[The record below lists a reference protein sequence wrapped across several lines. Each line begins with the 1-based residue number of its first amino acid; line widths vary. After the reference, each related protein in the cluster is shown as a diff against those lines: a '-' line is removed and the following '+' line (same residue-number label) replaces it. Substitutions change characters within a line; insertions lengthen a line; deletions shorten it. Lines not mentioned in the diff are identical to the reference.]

1 MRISERFEEVKKEG
15 RIALITY
22 VCAGDP
28 DFKKSKEIVE
38 ILKKYAD
45 IIELGLP
52 FSDPIADGP
61 TIQQASE
68 RALKNGM
75 NTDVYFKFCNE
86 VKGGIPFV
94 CMTYYNLLYQ
104 YNLEKFVSQC
114 KNTGIEGIIVPDLPV
129 EESDELLNLCKKYE
143 IDLIFLISQT
153 STKERI
159 KKISEKAAGFL
170 YLISVLG
177 VTGARKNLNIDQKFI
192 GNVKDVLK
200 ELKKEIPLAIGFG
213 ISSPEHIKRIRNE
226 VDGVIVGSA
235 IIDKMNE
242 CINDLTIFE
251 NFVKELKEATKTK
264 K

>member
-1 MRISERFEEVKKEG
+1 MKISEKFKKVKNEG
-15 RIALITY
+15 RCALIVY

-28 DFKKSKEIVE
+28 NFENSKEVVQ
-38 ILKKYAD
+38 ILKKSAD

-75 NTDVYFKFCNE
+75 NTDVYFKFCGE
-86 VKGGIPFV
+86 VKDENIPLV

-104 YNLEKFVSQC
+104 YGLEKFVEQC
-114 KNTGIEGIIVPDLPV
+114 CTNGIKGLIIPDLPV
-129 EESDELLNLCKKYE
+129 EESSELLNLCNRHG

-159 KKISEKAAGFL
+159 KKIVENASGFL

-177 VTGARKNLNIDQKFI
+177 VTGARKNLNIEPKFI
-192 GNVKDVLK
+192 ENVKSVLRDAG
-200 ELKKEIPLAIGFG
+200 KEIPLAIGFG
-213 ISSPEHIKRIRNE
+213 ISNPEHIKSLKNT

-235 IIDKMNE
+235 IINKIKE
-242 CINDLTIFE
+242 YDLKNME
-251 NFVKELKEATKTK
+251 NFVEELKKATKL
-264 K
+264 